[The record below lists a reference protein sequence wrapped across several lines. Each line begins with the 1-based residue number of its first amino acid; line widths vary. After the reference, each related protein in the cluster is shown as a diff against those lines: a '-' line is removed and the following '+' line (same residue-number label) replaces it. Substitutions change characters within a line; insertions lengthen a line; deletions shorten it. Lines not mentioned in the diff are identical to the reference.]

1 MPGGMPASG
10 REAVK
15 GALACAVA
23 ASWPGTRL
31 LSCRSS
37 QRQSWLGTCPF
48 SQAGSSCRHRISRP
62 PPVQVL
68 ENELFF
74 QYFSVSAPMEQV
86 QQFDLFSSAVSVDNR
101 TVPSSAHQHTLH
113 PHRHP
118 PAHFPRPHSNHTPV
132 AHPSVWP
139 WQAKIGP
146 STLSFAMFWV
156 SIVAFSARCASKCAH
171 IFMNVHCASVRSV
184 AVSSPG
190 PGMVGPGEL

>member
-1 MPGGMPASG
+1 MDRGPSQQL
-10 REAVK
+10 E
-15 GALACAVA
+15 
-23 ASWPGTRL
+23 RL
-31 LSCRSS
+31 PHLS
-37 QRQSWLGTCPF
+37 LF
-48 SQAGSSCRHRISRP
+48 QAGSSCRHRTNCP
-62 PPVQVL
+62 PLEQNF
-68 ENELFF
+68 ENEPSFEFL
-74 QYFSVSAPMEQV
+74 SVLAPMV
-86 QQFDLFSSAVSVDNR
+86 QLKEFDLFSSAVTVPNR
-101 TVPSSAHQHTLH
+101 TIPSSAHQHTLH

>member
-1 MPGGMPASG
+1 MPVEPATELARHMPLFPSRLELPSPDKSSAAGAGFGERVLLPVFQRLGPDGASS
-10 REAVK
+10 AV
-15 GALACAVA
+15 
-23 ASWPGTRL
+23 
-31 LSCRSS
+31 
-37 QRQSWLGTCPF
+37 
-48 SQAGSSCRHRISRP
+48 RP
-62 PPVQVL
+62 VL
-68 ENELFF
+68 
-74 QYFSVSAPMEQV
+74 
-86 QQFDLFSSAVSVDNR
+86 DFSSAVSVDNR